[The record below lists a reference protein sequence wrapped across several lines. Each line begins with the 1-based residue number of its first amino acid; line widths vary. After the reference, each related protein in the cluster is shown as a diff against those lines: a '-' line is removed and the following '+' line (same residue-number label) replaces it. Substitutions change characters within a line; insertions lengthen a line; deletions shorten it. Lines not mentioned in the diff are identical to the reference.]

1 MQRAAAVV
9 ARACPLRVQT
19 DRRARAPN
27 AHRRPTRGVVANR
40 AGADVASSSSSV
52 TAEEED
58 RREPAAMPDAPPH
71 QGYYHWPALHGDTLV
86 FVCEDDLWRCDARG
100 GVATRVTDAP
110 GPVLRPLVS
119 RDGTRVAFTVQQD
132 ACQEIYV
139 VPTKG
144 GPVTQVTHAGAE
156 RTRASCWS
164 HDSTRLYFASSA
176 GQSFTETDELWYVD
190 VGSNTTGDE
199 LESVEPR
206 RASLGPVHD
215 VCVRPGGGGGGG
227 LTSMQSTPS
236 MPSTPLI
243 VARNTEDTAA
253 AHWKGYRGGCG
264 GSLWLDPRGDGV
276 CFVRLDVTLEGVA
289 SDQGV
294 NVG

>member
-71 QGYYHWPALHGDTLV
+71 QGYYRWPALHGDTLV

-199 LESVEPR
+199 LESLEPR

-215 VCVRPGGGGGGG
+215 VCVRPGSGGGGGGG
-227 LTSMQSTPS
+227 LASM
-236 MPSTPLI
+236 
-243 VARNTEDTAA
+243 
-253 AHWKGYRGGCG
+253 
-264 GSLWLDPRGDGV
+264 
-276 CFVRLDVTLEGVA
+276 
-289 SDQGV
+289 
-294 NVG
+294 